1 MKSELL
7 PIDKK
12 YRIEIDIQS
21 EMGTRT
27 RPGMVLVGGIDI
39 RYVPR
44 QQQKNH
50 RV

>member
-27 RPGMVLVGGIDI
+27 RPVMVAGID
-39 RYVPR
+39 RYKICTSPTT
-44 QQQKNH
+44 KKP
-50 RV
+50 